1 MPGHILRAQGRCGFE
16 RELAPGFST
25 VSFVG
30 YKVAYN
36 ADGSDLLTEDD
47 ASIKSMGLRA
57 IQDPFLSDYEPEDSI
72 EKITS
77 EVDKQNIPQGPYACP
92 GCKSVSLML
101 HYIGCWD

>member
-1 MPGHILRAQGRCGFE
+1 MPGHILRAECRCGFE

-47 ASIKSMGLRA
+47 APSSPWDFERFKTPSSRIMSREIRSKKS
-57 IQDPFLSDYEPEDSI
+57 PPKS
-72 EKITS
+72 TS
-77 EVDKQNIPQGPYACP
+77 RISRKAHTPVRDAKQSA
-92 GCKSVSLML
+92 
-101 HYIGCWD
+101 